1 MRRPE
6 FPPPPPNYSRHLCP
20 NCHTMI
26 KLKKGGRT
34 CGCEAVAK
42 SQGLAPDSNDKVL
55 YLVNEAQRPIGT
67 IDYIRGLESH
77 INVGTDP
84 AISNAIS
91 LIQTEF

>member
-1 MRRPE
+1 MSELPHDDQVEERRKDMR
-6 FPPPPPNYSRHLCP
+6 
-20 NCHTMI
+20 
-26 KLKKGGRT
+26 
-34 CGCEAVAK
+34 CEAVAK
-42 SQGLAPDSNDKVL
+42 SQGLAPDYNDKVL